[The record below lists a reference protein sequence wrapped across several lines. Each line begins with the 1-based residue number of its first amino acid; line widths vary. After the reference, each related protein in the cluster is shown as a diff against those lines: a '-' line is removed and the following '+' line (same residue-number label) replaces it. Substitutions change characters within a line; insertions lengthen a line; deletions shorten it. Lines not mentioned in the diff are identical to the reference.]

1 LRRLDMLTALVM
13 PLFVCGMGLLL
24 LGLIVII
31 WAGYDAEARERAE
44 RAEDYAQTKNDHLF
58 V

>member
-1 LRRLDMLTALVM
+1 MLTALVV
-13 PLFVCGMGLLL
+13 PLFAFGMGLLL

-31 WAGYDAEARERAE
+31 WAGYDAEARERSE
-44 RAEDYAQTKNDHLF
+44 RAEDYAQTKHDNLF